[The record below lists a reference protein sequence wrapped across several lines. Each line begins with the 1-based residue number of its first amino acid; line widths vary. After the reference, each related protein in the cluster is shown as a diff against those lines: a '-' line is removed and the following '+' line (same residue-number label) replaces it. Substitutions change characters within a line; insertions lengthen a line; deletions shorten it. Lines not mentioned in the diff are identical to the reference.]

1 MISTLNRPAASPVL
15 DDARGRRTS
24 DTAGVDTAGVGAAS
38 QVRLTPRGRLV
49 LVAVATVAA
58 SLVLALLT
66 LGPVFAQG
74 QSSAAEPGGAGVA
87 PVSSTWVVQP
97 GETLWVIAERIDP
110 DTDPRETVA
119 RIVAMNDLP
128 DSSVLVGQ
136 ELQIPA

>member
-1 MISTLNRPAASPVL
+1 L

-24 DTAGVDTAGVGAAS
+24 HTAGVDTVGVGAAS
-38 QVRLTPRGRLV
+38 RVRLTPRGRLV

-119 RIVAMNDLP
+119 RIVAMNDMP

>member
-1 MISTLNRPAASPVL
+1 MISTLNRPTATAAIDGGSP
-15 DDARGRRTS
+15 
-24 DTAGVDTAGVGAAS
+24 
-38 QVRLTPRGRLV
+38 QVRLTPRGRLA
-49 LVAVATVAA
+49 LVAAVMLAA

-66 LGPVFAQG
+66 LGPVFAQADSG
-74 QSSAAEPGGAGVA
+74 AAGAA

-97 GETLWVIAERIDP
+97 GETLWVIAERLDP